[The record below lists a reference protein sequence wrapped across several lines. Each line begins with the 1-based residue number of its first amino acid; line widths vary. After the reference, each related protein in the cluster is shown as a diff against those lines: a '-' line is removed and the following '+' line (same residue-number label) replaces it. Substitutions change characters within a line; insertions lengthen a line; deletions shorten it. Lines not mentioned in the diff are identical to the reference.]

1 VREPRCVFFALAA
14 GHSRKR
20 TGRFAMIPLIVDLET
35 EWRGGQSQILL
46 LLRGLY
52 ERGHAAELIAVR
64 GSPLAKRARTANIYV
79 HSVPKSAAR
88 LRAAIKIRSALAD
101 GRIEVVHVN
110 EPHALTAAWLA
121 GAGRRVPLVNSRRV
135 AYPLGKSWLSR
146 ARYLS
151 AARILAVSQFVKK
164 SIVESGIP
172 AERIAVIYE
181 GVKVHNAPS
190 AAQRSQARKRWGIG
204 EQEMLF
210 GCVGYLLPEKGQEF
224 AVRAMVEVR
233 AKFPRARLLLA
244 GQGPCRSQLESL
256 ARDLG
261 AADAVIF
268 AGFVEE
274 IAQVYRALDAFVFP
288 SLAEPLGTSLLAAM
302 GWGLPVVGVA
312 SGGVPEYVED
322 GVSGLLVE
330 RAEHELIAAAMVRV
344 LGETGLAARLGLGAR
359 ARIASRLT
367 VDHMVDQTVEVYRE
381 LVA

>member
-1 VREPRCVFFALAA
+1 
-14 GHSRKR
+14 
-20 TGRFAMIPLIVDLET
+20 MIPLIVDLET

-79 HSVPKSAAR
+79 HSVPRSAAR
-88 LRAAIKIRSALAD
+88 LRAATKIRSALAD

-121 GAGRRVPLVNSRRV
+121 GAGRLVPLVNSRRV

-164 SIVESGIP
+164 SIVESGISE
-172 AERIAVIYE
+172 ERIEVVYE
-181 GVKVHNAPS
+181 GVKVHNGPS
-190 AAQRSQARKRWGIG
+190 AAQRSQARKRWGVG
-204 EQEMLF
+204 EQEILF

-224 AVRAMVEVR
+224 AVRAMPEVR

-244 GQGPCRSQLESL
+244 GDGPCRGQLEKL
-256 ARDLG
+256 ARELG
-261 AADAVIF
+261 VADAVIF
-268 AGFVEE
+268 AGFVED
-274 IAQVYRALDAFVFP
+274 IAQVYRALDVFVFP

-302 GWGLPVVGVA
+302 GWGLPVVAVA

-330 RAEHELIAAAMVRV
+330 RAEHALIARAMIRV
-344 LGETGLAARLGLGAR
+344 LEEAGLSGLLGLGAR
-359 ARIASRLT
+359 ERIASRLT
-367 VDHMVDQTVEVYRE
+367 ADHMVDRTVEIYQG
-381 LVA
+381 LV

>member
-1 VREPRCVFFALAA
+1 
-14 GHSRKR
+14 
-20 TGRFAMIPLIVDLET
+20 MIPLIVDLET

-79 HSVPKSAAR
+79 HSVPQSAAR

-135 AYPLGKSWLSR
+135 AYPLGKNWLSR

-151 AARILAVSQFVKK
+151 AARILAVSEFVKK
-164 SIVESGIP
+164 SIVGSGIP
-172 AERIAVIYE
+172 ADRITVIYE
-181 GVKVHNAPS
+181 GVKVHRAPS
-190 AAQRSQARKRWGIG
+190 AAQRSQARKRWGVG
-204 EQEMLF
+204 EEEILF

-233 AKFPRARLLLA
+233 AKSPQARLLLA
-244 GQGPCRSQLESL
+244 GDGPCRGQLERL
-256 ARDLG
+256 TRELG
-261 AADAVIF
+261 VADAVIF
-268 AGFVEE
+268 AGFVED
-274 IAQVYRALDAFVFP
+274 IAQVYRALDVFVFP

-302 GWGLPVVGVA
+302 GWGLPVVAVA

-330 RAEHELIAAAMVRV
+330 RAEQTLIAGAMVRV
-344 LGETGLAARLGLGAR
+344 LGEAGLAGRLGSGAR
-359 ARIASRLT
+359 ERIASSLT
-367 VDHMVDQTVEVYRE
+367 ADHMVDRTVEVYRE
-381 LVA
+381 LVG